1 MQNYSKTKI
10 YGVAGVFFLLWLGL
24 HFFPG
29 KISMFNFSDW
39 TDFQEKEIPAQK
51 YLQSVIDYHREFP
64 AFARRL
70 FSNFWFG
77 LFPTSISG
85 YSFVFSEWLAMV
97 LLGILWLKRNGQNIL
112 PIILFFFS
120 FPVLFAWFPS
130 QYTFEEPFLW
140 LFLFGFT
147 TYFSKNQLVSS
158 VFALLAILTRETALL
173 FLLPWLWVES
183 RLSLRWILVMLL
195 GIVPYFFQGNHL
207 STEIH
212 DRWELLVKYN
222 FQNQTFSIETIL
234 YFFLTFFPTLFFL
247 FQQPKKDRRAFLV
260 LLLINTFLVFFG
272 AKARESRLHLIP
284 LFFILLRWKKVDLHL
299 PYRTAY
305 LSGIL
310 TSILAGLFF
319 YSQRWTPS
327 GAMIETVWIREY
339 GILWAGIF
347 GLTATMLIFGKS
359 TNQK

>member
-1 MQNYSKTKI
+1 MPNYSRTKI
-10 YGVAGVFFLLWLGL
+10 YSIAGVFFLLWLGL
-24 HFFPG
+24 NFFPG
-29 KISMFNFSDW
+29 KISMFNYFDW

-64 AFARRL
+64 AFARRW
-70 FSNFWFG
+70 FSNFWYG

-85 YSFVFSEWLAMV
+85 YSFIFSEWLAMV
-97 LLGILWLKRNGQNIL
+97 AFGFLWLRRNGQNIL
-112 PIILFFFS
+112 PVFLFFFS

-147 TYFSKNQLVSS
+147 TNLSKNQWASG

-173 FLLPWLWVES
+173 FLLPWLWVEN
-183 RLSLRWILVMLL
+183 RLSFRWVLVLL
-195 GIVPYFFQGNHL
+195 VGMIPYFFQGKHL
-207 STEIH
+207 STEMQ
-212 DRWELLVKYN
+212 DRWQLLVKYN

-247 FQQPKKDRRAFLV
+247 FQQPKKDRKAFLI
-260 LLLINTFLVFFG
+260 LLFINTFLVIFA

-284 LFFILLRWKKVDLHL
+284 LLFILLRWNPHNLHRPKPISIIL
-299 PYRTAY
+299 
-305 LSGIL
+305 GIL
-310 TSILAGLFF
+310 GAGCCGLFF
-319 YSQRWTPS
+319 YSGYWGPS
-327 GAMIETVWIREY
+327 GAMVETVWIREY
-339 GILWAGIF
+339 GILWGGLF
-347 GLTATMLIFGKS
+347 GLTAGMLIFGKS

>member
-1 MQNYSKTKI
+1 
-10 YGVAGVFFLLWLGL
+10 
-24 HFFPG
+24 
-29 KISMFNFSDW
+29 
-39 TDFQEKEIPAQK
+39 
-51 YLQSVIDYHREFP
+51 
-64 AFARRL
+64 
-70 FSNFWFG
+70 
-77 LFPTSISG
+77 
-85 YSFVFSEWLAMV
+85 
-97 LLGILWLKRNGQNIL
+97 
-112 PIILFFFS
+112 
-120 FPVLFAWFPS
+120 
-130 QYTFEEPFLW
+130 
-140 LFLFGFT
+140 
-147 TYFSKNQLVSS
+147 
-158 VFALLAILTRETALL
+158 
-173 FLLPWLWVES
+173 
-183 RLSLRWILVMLL
+183 
-195 GIVPYFFQGNHL
+195 
-207 STEIH
+207 
-212 DRWELLVKYN
+212 VKYN

-247 FQQPKKDRRAFLV
+247 FQQPKKDRKAFLI

-310 TSILAGLFF
+310 TSILAGIFF
-319 YSQRWTPS
+319 YSERWTPS